1 MAGFISDNWKIKVM
15 GLRDQFS
22 TGFSLLKSS
31 LRFVSHEKDL
41 VVYPI
46 LNAVAYF
53 MILLFM
59 GGTVLG
65 LFLGLES
72 LGIDLEETAPILVEF
87 GVYGLLFVFYA
98 LSATATTFFSSAL
111 VYCSIERFR
120 GEKAGIMDGL
130 KQSWAKKNSIIKFGL
145 VSALVGTLLKII
157 EKKFKNAGKL
167 LSFLG
172 NTAWNIATFFIVPI
186 IMYSGDESV
195 RKMIKDSTLTF
206 KNLWGESATARL
218 GVEFVLL
225 ALLILISIPFFI
237 VWILAPSL
245 TLIIAGIYGLILMIS
260 LAFFQVSVAV
270 IKSSLYMY
278 AMTGKMPQD
287 FKGVNT
293 DDLVEREE

>member
-1 MAGFISDNWKIKVM
+1 M
-15 GLRDQFS
+15 GLGDRFS

-31 LRFVSHEKDL
+31 LHFVSHEKDL

-46 LNAVAYF
+46 LSAVAYLL
-53 MILLFM
+53 ILLLM
-59 GGTVLG
+59 GGTVFG
-65 LFLGLES
+65 LVLGLES

-120 GEKAGIMDGL
+120 GEKAGINDGL
-130 KQSWAKKNSIIKFGL
+130 KQAWTKKGSIIKFGL

-172 NTAWNIATFFIVPI
+172 NTAWNIATFFIVPV
-186 IMYSGDESV
+186 IMYSGDGSV
-195 RKMIKDSTLTF
+195 RQMIKDSTLTF

-225 ALLILISIPFFI
+225 GLLFLISIPFFM
-237 VWILAPSL
+237 VWVLVPSL
-245 TLIIAGIYGLILMIS
+245 TLVIAGIYGLILLIS
-260 LAFFQVSVAV
+260 LVFFQVSVAV

-278 AMTGKMPQD
+278 AMTGNMPQD
-287 FKGVNT
+287 FKGVNAE
-293 DDLVEREE
+293 DLVEREE